1 MHFNNQPYKT
11 LNLGTQFPGLVNM
24 NVNFI
29 LILFCCSDVLG
40 ISDKIILVQN
50 YSKDSFPP
58 TEDGEAVEVK
68 ATSYIQNIINV
79 NEEKQEMR

>member
-11 LNLGTQFPGLVNM
+11 LNLHSSQVLSTMKLS
-24 NVNFI
+24 FI
-29 LILFCCSDVLG
+29 LTIFCCSDVLG

-79 NEEKQEMR
+79 NEAKQEMR